1 MTVRTFR
8 TSRGV
13 LLLFALL
20 AVPCM
25 MAGQVKVRAVSAGFA
40 SAIISGDR
48 FGIKASAGEP
58 ISGLTQGEV
67 FKMGT
72 GFWYADPEAKVP
84 EAVELEF
91 GLPGEIPPEFRLHQ
105 NYPNPF
111 NPVTNILISIPRQAT
126 ARIEVYDMIGRLV
139 TILVDKELNA
149 GTHRLTWD
157 ARDKTGRSVA
167 SGIYVYRLVA
177 GEYSETRTM
186 ILLK

>member
-1 MTVRTFR
+1 MTARLFR
-8 TSRGV
+8 SV

-20 AVPCM
+20 PGPYA
-25 MAGQVKVRAVSAGFA
+25 ATGQVKVRAISAGFA
-40 SAIISGDR
+40 SVISSGGR
-48 FGIKASAGEP
+48 FGIKASVGEP
-58 ISGLTQGEV
+58 VSGLTQGGV
-67 FKMGT
+67 FKIGT

-111 NPVTNILISIPRQAT
+111 NPVTSILISIPRQT
-126 ARIEVYDMIGRLV
+126 SARIEVYNMIGQLV
-139 TILVDKELNA
+139 TVLIDKELNA

-157 ARDKTGRSVA
+157 ARDETGRPVA
-167 SGIYVYRLVA
+167 SGMYVYRLVA
-177 GEYSETRTM
+177 GDFSETRTM